1 MLMLKV
7 VSLTKKAK
15 LISPLSVILI
25 SLDNIQETK
34 LPFVETETF
43 AS

>member
-1 MLMLKV
+1 MLKV

-25 SLDNIQETK
+25 SLDNIQEIT